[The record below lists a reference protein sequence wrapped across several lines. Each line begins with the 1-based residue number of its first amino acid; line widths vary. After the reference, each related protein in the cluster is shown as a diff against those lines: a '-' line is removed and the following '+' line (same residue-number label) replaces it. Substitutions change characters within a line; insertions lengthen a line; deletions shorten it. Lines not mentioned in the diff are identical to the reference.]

1 MASKSNRMSAFMA
14 DGAQERTDSQR
25 KLSIVDEG
33 IQAESSGMKESK
45 AAASEYKQVNIRLT
59 LEEYENYS
67 KMFGSCGVTNFSQ
80 AVRIWLDFA
89 YQELKLKN
97 YTMSK
102 SGIRENR
109 IR

>member
-1 MASKSNRMSAFMA
+1 MAAKSNRMSALMA
-14 DGAQERTDSQR
+14 DESELEQS
-25 KLSIVDEG
+25 KLSIVDDG
-33 IQAESSGMKESK
+33 IQEERSGLMESK
-45 AAASEYKQVNIRLT
+45 ASSGEYKQVNIRLT
-59 LEEYENYS
+59 REEYENYS
-67 KMFGSCGVTNFSQ
+67 RMFGSCGITNFSQ

-109 IR
+109 LK

>member
-1 MASKSNRMSAFMA
+1 MAAKSNRMSALMA
-14 DGAQERTDSQR
+14 DVSELEQS
-25 KLSIVDEG
+25 KLSIVDDG
-33 IQAESSGMKESK
+33 IQEERSGLMESK
-45 AAASEYKQVNIRLT
+45 ASSGEYKQVNIRLT
-59 LEEYENYS
+59 REEYENYS
-67 KMFGSCGVTNFSQ
+67 RMFGSCGITNFSQ

-109 IR
+109 LK

>member
-1 MASKSNRMSAFMA
+1 MAAKSNRMSALMA
-14 DGAQERTDSQR
+14 DGSELEHS
-25 KLSIVDEG
+25 KLSIVDDG
-33 IQAESSGMKESK
+33 IQEERSGLMESK
-45 AAASEYKQVNIRLT
+45 ASSGEYKQVNIRLT
-59 LEEYENYS
+59 REEYENYS
-67 KMFGSCGVTNFSQ
+67 RMFGSCGITNFSQ

-109 IR
+109 LK

>member
-1 MASKSNRMSAFMA
+1 MAAKSNRMSALMA
-14 DGAQERTDSQR
+14 DGSELEQS
-25 KLSIVDEG
+25 KLSIVDDG
-33 IQAESSGMKESK
+33 IQEERSGLMESK
-45 AAASEYKQVNIRLT
+45 ASSGEYKQVNIRLT
-59 LEEYENYS
+59 REEYENYS
-67 KMFGSCGVTNFSQ
+67 RMFGSCGITNFSQ

-109 IR
+109 LK